1 MAFDAQHQ
9 NATDWIVMTMRR
21 RLTYLAVVL
30 LIMVIV
36 FAILLPRMRG
46 SEASRPDPAA
56 SGPWFDI
63 AFTTPAEI
71 DRPGTHQGGI
81 DTRLVTLIDGAQ
93 RTVDIAVYDFDL
105 MNVAEAMARASGRG
119 VRVRMVTDS
128 DTVANVKDEHIQA
141 ALKTVRSAKVTIVED
156 NRRAIMHHK
165 FAVVDEATVLTG
177 SWNFTDGDTY
187 RLNNNAVIVRNGQ
200 LAVNFTHEFEDM
212 FVQKRFWPT
221 KSKVVPNP
229 RITIGKSTIETY
241 FASETDPSQPLT
253 RRIEASA
260 SRIDF
265 LAFAF
270 THDGLAA
277 ALISRKRAGIPVRRV
292 FEKTGS
298 ETRFS
303 EYAHLRD
310 AGAEVYQDGNRY
322 VMHHKAFVID
332 GTTTAFGSFNF
343 SDNATTD
350 NDESLLIVDD
360 PVVANAFTAEV
371 DRVVAVARK
380 VSGR

>member
-1 MAFDAQHQ
+1 MD
-9 NATDWIVMTMRR
+9 MRR

-30 LIMVIV
+30 ITISIVIAVIV
-36 FAILLPRMRG
+36 PRMRG

-63 AFTTPAEI
+63 AFTTPAET
-71 DRPGTHQGGI
+71 DQPGTHHGGI
-81 DTRLVTLIDGAQ
+81 DTRLVSLIDGAG
-93 RTVDIAVYDFDL
+93 RTVDIAAYDFDL
-105 MNVAEAMARASGRG
+105 MNVAEAMARAAGRG

-128 DTVANVKDEHIQA
+128 DTVANVKDEHVQA
-141 ALKTVRSAKVTIVED
+141 ALKTVRGAKVTIVED

-165 FAVVDEATVLTG
+165 FAVVDEAIVLTG

-187 RLNNNAVIVRNGQ
+187 RLNNNAVIVRNAQ
-200 LAVNFTHEFEDM
+200 LAENFTHEFEEM
-212 FVQKRFWPT
+212 FVKKHFGPT

-229 RITIGKSTIETY
+229 QITIGTSTIETY
-241 FASETDPSQPLT
+241 FASKNDPSQPLT
-253 RRIEASA
+253 RRINAST

-265 LAFAF
+265 LAFSF
-270 THDGLAA
+270 THDGLGA
-277 ALISRKRAGIPVRRV
+277 ALISRKRAGIPVRGV

-298 ETRFS
+298 ETRFA
-303 EYAHLRD
+303 EYAHLKD

-322 VMHHKAFVID
+322 VMHHKVFVID

-343 SDNATTD
+343 SDNASTD
-350 NDESLLIVDD
+350 NDENLLIVDD
-360 PVVANAFTAEV
+360 PVFAKAFIVEV

-380 VSGR
+380 ASGR

>member
-36 FAILLPRMRG
+36 FAVILPRMRG

-177 SWNFTDGDTY
+177 
-187 RLNNNAVIVRNGQ
+187 
-200 LAVNFTHEFEDM
+200 
-212 FVQKRFWPT
+212 
-221 KSKVVPNP
+221 
-229 RITIGKSTIETY
+229 
-241 FASETDPSQPLT
+241 
-253 RRIEASA
+253 
-260 SRIDF
+260 
-265 LAFAF
+265 
-270 THDGLAA
+270 
-277 ALISRKRAGIPVRRV
+277 
-292 FEKTGS
+292 
-298 ETRFS
+298 
-303 EYAHLRD
+303 
-310 AGAEVYQDGNRY
+310 
-322 VMHHKAFVID
+322 
-332 GTTTAFGSFNF
+332 
-343 SDNATTD
+343 
-350 NDESLLIVDD
+350 
-360 PVVANAFTAEV
+360 
-371 DRVVAVARK
+371 
-380 VSGR
+380 